1 MDTNQIVDTNA
12 YYKEHAEE
20 YIKATENID
29 MSREHEMF
37 ERHLGEGQQFI
48 LDVGCGSGRD
58 ARYFKSQGHH
68 VIAIDPNVEFVE
80 HARNFQ
86 IDAYQSDVAHIEF
99 LDMFDGIWACAVL
112 LHYRKKE
119 LAAAF
124 SKLYNALKEGGIL
137 YCSFKYGDKEE
148 DRNGRHYSDL
158 TDESIKEYIGDFKM
172 IDVMITDDRSNRN
185 VRWLNVILKKQL
197 WLLLFR

>member
-12 YYKEHAEE
+12 FYKEHAEE

-58 ARYFKSQGHH
+58 ALYFKSQGHH

-80 HARNFQ
+80 HARQIN

-99 LDMFDGIWACAVL
+99 VDMFDGIWACAVL

-119 LAAAF
+119 LFAAF
-124 SKLYNALKEGGIL
+124 TKLYNALKEDGIL
-137 YCSFKYGDKEE
+137 FCSFLYGNLEE
-148 DRNGRHYSDL
+148 DREGRHYSDL
-158 TDESIKEYIGDFKM
+158 TEESLKDYIGDFKI
-172 IDVMITDDRSNRN
+172 IDVMITDDRLKENKI
-185 VRWLNVILKKQL
+185 WLNVVLKK
-197 WLLLFR
+197 

>member
-12 YYKEHAEE
+12 FYKEHAEE

-37 ERHLGEGQQFI
+37 ERYLGEGQQFI

-58 ARYFKSQGHH
+58 ALYFKSQGHH

-80 HARNFQ
+80 HARQIN

-99 LDMFDGIWACAVL
+99 VDMFDGIWACAVL

-119 LAAAF
+119 LSAAF
-124 SKLYNALKEGGIL
+124 TKLYNALKEDGIL
-137 YCSFKYGDKEE
+137 FCSFLYGELEE
-148 DRNGRHYSDL
+148 DREGRHYSDL
-158 TDESIKEYIGDFKM
+158 TDESLKDYIGDFKI
-172 IDVMITDDRSNRN
+172 IDVMITDDRLKENKI
-185 VRWLNVILKKQL
+185 WLNVVLKK
-197 WLLLFR
+197 

>member
-12 YYKEHAEE
+12 FYKEHAEE

-58 ARYFKSQGHH
+58 ALYFKSQGHH

-80 HARNFQ
+80 HARQIN

-99 LDMFDGIWACAVL
+99 VDMFDGIWACAVL

-119 LAAAF
+119 LCAAF
-124 SKLYNALKEGGIL
+124 TKLYNALKEDGIL
-137 YCSFKYGDKEE
+137 FCSFLYGELEE
-148 DRNGRHYSDL
+148 DREGRHYSDL
-158 TDESIKEYIGDFKM
+158 TDESLKDYIGDFKI
-172 IDVMITDDRSNRN
+172 IDVMITDDRLKENKI
-185 VRWLNVILKKQL
+185 WLNVVLKK
-197 WLLLFR
+197 

>member
-12 YYKEHAEE
+12 FYKEHAEE

-58 ARYFKSQGHH
+58 ALYFKSQGHH

-80 HARNFQ
+80 HARQIN

-99 LDMFDGIWACAVL
+99 VDMFDGIWACAVL

-119 LAAAF
+119 LSAAF
-124 SKLYNALKEGGIL
+124 TKLYNALKEDGIL
-137 YCSFKYGDKEE
+137 FCSFLYGELEE
-148 DRNGRHYSDL
+148 DREGRHYSDL
-158 TDESIKEYIGDFKM
+158 TDESLKDYIGDFKI
-172 IDVMITDDRSNRN
+172 IDVMITDDRLKENKI
-185 VRWLNVILKKQL
+185 WLNVVLKK
-197 WLLLFR
+197 

>member
-1 MDTNQIVDTNA
+1 MREKSMDTNQIVDTNA

-124 SKLYNALKEGGIL
+124 LKLYNALKEGGIL
-137 YCSFKYGDKEE
+137 YCSF
-148 DRNGRHYSDL
+148 
-158 TDESIKEYIGDFKM
+158 
-172 IDVMITDDRSNRN
+172 
-185 VRWLNVILKKQL
+185 
-197 WLLLFR
+197 

>member
-12 YYKEHAEE
+12 FYKEHAEE
-20 YIKATENID
+20 YIKATKNID

-58 ARYFKSQGHH
+58 ALYFKSQGHH

-80 HARNFQ
+80 HARQSN

-99 LDMFDGIWACAVL
+99 VDMFDGIWACAVL

-119 LAAAF
+119 LSAAF
-124 SKLYNALKEGGIL
+124 TKLYNALKEEGIL
-137 YCSFKYGDKEE
+137 FCSFLYGELEE
-148 DRNGRHYSDL
+148 DRDGRHYSDL
-158 TDESIKEYIGDFKM
+158 TEESLKDYIGDFKI
-172 IDVMITDDRSNRN
+172 IDVMITDDRLKENKI
-185 VRWLNVILKKQL
+185 WLNVVLKK
-197 WLLLFR
+197 

>member
-80 HARNFQ
+80 HARNSQ
-86 IDAYQSDVAHIEF
+86 IDAYESDVAHIEF
-99 LDMFDGIWACAVL
+99 LDMFDRIWA
-112 LHYRKKE
+112 
-119 LAAAF
+119 
-124 SKLYNALKEGGIL
+124 
-137 YCSFKYGDKEE
+137 
-148 DRNGRHYSDL
+148 
-158 TDESIKEYIGDFKM
+158 
-172 IDVMITDDRSNRN
+172 
-185 VRWLNVILKKQL
+185 
-197 WLLLFR
+197 

>member
-12 YYKEHAEE
+12 FYKEHAEE

-58 ARYFKSQGHH
+58 ALYFKSQGHH

-80 HARNFQ
+80 HARQIN

-99 LDMFDGIWACAVL
+99 VDMFDGIWACAVL

-119 LAAAF
+119 LSAAF
-124 SKLYNALKEGGIL
+124 TKLYNALKEDGIL
-137 YCSFKYGDKEE
+137 FCSFLYGELEE
-148 DRNGRHYSDL
+148 DRDGRHYSDL
-158 TDESIKEYIGDFKM
+158 TDESLKDYIGDFKI
-172 IDVMITDDRSNRN
+172 IDVMITDDRLKENKI
-185 VRWLNVILKKQL
+185 WLNVVLKK
-197 WLLLFR
+197 